1 MASRPP
7 GHALPYLDHMK
18 LAIVR
23 DANTELLRI
32 QNGQVDIGAREIR
45 AEDYAALRR
54 DELQGRVQ
62 LADAGVA
69 ADTNMLWFNLSS
81 RAYANDSRK
90 VWLQSLELRKAISHA
105 VDRQAIVDQ
114 VFLGAAVPVFGPV
127 TPATDAG
134 TQPGRQPTPTIRAA
148 RLRSSRHSD

>member
-1 MASRPP
+1 
-7 GHALPYLDHMK
+7 MK

-81 RAYANDSRK
+81 RA
-90 VWLQSLELRKAISHA
+90 
-105 VDRQAIVDQ
+105 
-114 VFLGAAVPVFGPV
+114 
-127 TPATDAG
+127 
-134 TQPGRQPTPTIRAA
+134 
-148 RLRSSRHSD
+148 